1 VLDMTDKLYIGLDIG
16 GTAVKAGLC
25 GADGELLH
33 LVEGPT
39 ETECGRERVLDN
51 IAACARRCVEE
62 SPFSWERV
70 AGVGA
75 GIPGQ
80 IDAER
85 GVVEFIANLP
95 LTGVRLKDYLES
107 ALGRPARISND
118 ANVAAL
124 GEAWSGAGRGVS
136 SSVTYTLGTGVGGG
150 IVIGGR
156 VIDGFSGMGG
166 ELGHMAL
173 VADSEA
179 VRCGCGKTGC
189 LETVS
194 SATGIVR
201 MAREAVGRGVRTS
214 LADAGELT
222 AKAVFDAAKAGDGTA
237 LGIVDRAAH
246 YLGKSMALVALI
258 VNPERFIVGG
268 GVAKAGEFLLE
279 RVREAFHAHALE
291 RARQGVEI
299 VAAELGNNAGVIGA
313 AGLVRD
319 L

>member
-1 VLDMTDKLYIGLDIG
+1 MTDELYIGIDIG

-25 GADGELLH
+25 DADGRLLH

-39 ETECGRERVLDN
+39 ETSRGRERVLDN
-51 IAACARRCVEE
+51 IAGYARRCVDE
-62 SPFSWERV
+62 SPYGWERI

-85 GVVEFIANLP
+85 GVIEFIANLP
-95 LTGVRLKDYLES
+95 LTGVRLADHLES
-107 ALGRPARISND
+107 ALGRPARIGND
-118 ANVAAL
+118 ANAAAL
-124 GEAWSGAGRGVS
+124 GEAWSGAGRGVA

-150 IVIGGR
+150 IVVNGR
-156 VIDGFSGMGG
+156 VVAGFSGMAG

-173 VADSEA
+173 VPDSEA

-201 MAREAVGRGVRTS
+201 MARAAIERGVKTS

-222 AKAVFDAAKAGDGTA
+222 AKAVFDAAKAGDETA
-237 LGIVDRAAH
+237 LKIVDRAAH
-246 YLGKSMALVALI
+246 YLGVSMAAVAVI
-258 VNPERFIVGG
+258 INPQRFIVGG

-291 RARQGVEI
+291 RAREDVAI
-299 VAAELGNNAGVIGA
+299 VGAQLGNNAGVIGA
-313 AGLVRD
+313 AGLARN